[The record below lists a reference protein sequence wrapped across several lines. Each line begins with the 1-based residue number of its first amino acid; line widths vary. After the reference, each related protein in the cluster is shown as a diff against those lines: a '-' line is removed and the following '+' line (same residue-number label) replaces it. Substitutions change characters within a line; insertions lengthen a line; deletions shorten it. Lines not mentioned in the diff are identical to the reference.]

1 LGSSRRKQL
10 REALGED
17 AAAAASVPGAEEEPP
32 PAADTAQKVQDFFQA
47 CDREQKGFVTR
58 ADVQKLR
65 AEDFPCSAEELEL
78 IFDGLDADGTG
89 RLTSEELA
97 AGLGQ
102 LVSSQRATRDHRRR
116 KTASRRDRLVP
127 GGPVLEEADSEER
140 KHFAAFVD
148 QLGADNVFE
157 DQEIWQ
163 LWVRLRQDEP
173 PLLGNLEDFL
183 AKMRRRIQEAK
194 SEKEALEVILDKRV
208 AEHNREVQQLCEAL
222 EQQMRQET
230 QRLEQES
237 EARSHQHG
245 AELWQALAA
254 RETQMQRLV
263 SAQTELEARCR
274 SLRSSREAAGTENRR
289 LERSNRALEERLR
302 HVRLQLRDT
311 QGRLRAAKAA

>member
-1 LGSSRRKQL
+1 GSSRRKQL

-17 AAAAASVPGAEEEPP
+17 ATAAASVPGTEEEPP
-32 PAADTAQKVQDFFQA
+32 PDAAQKVQDFFQA
-47 CDREQKGFVTR
+47 CDREQKGFITR

-89 RLTSEELA
+89 RLTGEELA

-116 KTASRRDRLVP
+116 KTASRRDRLAP
-127 GGPVLEEADSEER
+127 GGPGLEEADGEER

-163 LWVRLRQDEP
+163 LWVKLRQDEP
-173 PLLGNLEDFL
+173 QLLGNLEDFL

-222 EQQMRQET
+222 EQQMQQET
-230 QRLEQES
+230 QRLEQEGL
-237 EARSHQHG
+237 EGFRRRVAAGEPGARSG
-245 AELWQALAA
+245 ARAMPRSPPQ
-254 RETQMQRLV
+254 
-263 SAQTELEARCR
+263 LEERCR
-274 SLRSSREAAGTENRR
+274 SLRSSREAASTENRR
-289 LERSNRALEERLR
+289 LERSNRALEERLQSI
-302 HVRLQLRDT
+302 RLQLRDT
-311 QGRLRAAKAA
+311 QGRLRAATAP